1 MLTNNEIIAIVL
13 WIFIAILIISFGIY
27 LFSYFQYNKN
37 VKKTK
42 EKLDIYN
49 DYQKKYSNYNIDY
62 LVKNIAIDHPE
73 IKTYTIRESFD
84 NWKAKQK
91 KWLELIMNAT
101 NLAQT
106 MSIYKLN
113 TLIKKIEKVEKR
125 MITFGNSIN
134 NIFNNSLKM
143 NQSKNFKAK
152 VLPLNESLEEFYN
165 YLSKQKIYDEENFK
179 NIQDFK
185 RKVDTQM
192 KYLYSSSNKPNERFI
207 ELLNTYA
214 DKLINYYQF
223 LLTINHFTSLEN
235 KISELIKK
243 GNYNSDFAIEL
254 QRHANIFKKIC
265 NDISSMQKDNINKT
279 WLFIDVMN
287 NKLNKNNLSKEMK
300 EWYKAN
306 HTQIDKILKLV
317 VNIHQVYND
326 FKRSTNKIFAALNLN
341 EWYNLSEKI
350 FELYNKITNVK
361 NSLHVI
367 EDKQQILIENYINIL
382 NSLNQWV
389 LLSNQICLDIN
400 TQFNYQLLINNQKI
414 NLMDTIRFFD
424 QNNIDTKLNLAN
436 LKHKLDSIHFPYS
449 SQDKS
454 IINNVSESINKIYD
468 KVYKSESYKIIAREL
483 RKYQSLNTNPKYLDQ
498 SDNINKLFNE
508 QKYFDYI
515 EKYISTYK

>member
-1 MLTNNEIIAIVL
+1 MPTNVIISIVL
-13 WIFIAILIISFGIY
+13 WIFVAILIGFFGYY
-27 LFSYFQYNKN
+27 LFSYFQYKKN
-37 VKKTK
+37 VIKTK
-42 EKLDIYN
+42 EKFNIYN

-62 LVKNIAIDHPE
+62 LVKNISIDHPE

-84 NWKAKQK
+84 NWKIKQK

-106 MSIYKLN
+106 MSINKLN
-113 TLIKKIEKVEKR
+113 NIIKKIDKVEKK
-125 MITFGNSIN
+125 MIIFGNSIN
-134 NIFNNSLKM
+134 NIFNNSLKV

-152 VLPLNESLEEFYN
+152 VLPLNEALEEFYN

-179 NIQDFK
+179 NIQEFK

-223 LLTINHFTSLEN
+223 LLTINHFVSLEN
-235 KISELIKK
+235 KISDLIKK

-254 QRHANIFKKIC
+254 QRHANIFKKIS
-265 NDISSMQKDNINKT
+265 NDISSMQKDNINNT

-300 EWYKAN
+300 EWYKLN
-306 HTQIDKILKLV
+306 HSQIEKILKYV
-317 VNIHQVYND
+317 INIHEVYNK
-326 FKRSTNKIFAALNLN
+326 FKNTGNKIFQALNLN
-341 EWYNLSEKI
+341 DWYTLSEKI
-350 FELYNKITNVK
+350 FKIYNDITQVK
-361 NSLHVI
+361 NSSYVI
-367 EDKQQILIENYINIL
+367 DDKQQILIENYINIL
-382 NSLNQWV
+382 NCLNQWII
-389 LLSNQICLDIN
+389 LSNQLCLDVN

-414 NLMDTIRFFD
+414 NLLNSLKFFD

-449 SQDKS
+449 NNDKHIINSVSDS
-454 IINNVSESINKIYD
+454 IIKIYD
-468 KVYKSESYKIIAREL
+468 KVYKIESIKMIAKEL
-483 RKYQSLNTNPKYLDQ
+483 KKYQSLNTNPKYLEQ
-498 SDNINKLFNE
+498 SDKINQLYDDG
-508 QKYFDYI
+508 KYFDYI
-515 EKYISTYK
+515 EKYLSTYK